1 MKHKVSWFAAIPA
14 GIGWL
19 GGILL
24 YAAMLLWLP
33 EPPVLSGL
41 LVFLPAALL
50 SAAAV
55 LSEHGKLR
63 TVGTALLSLFSIGIA
78 AVGIPALLLFESVR
92 TAFIPVENPARY
104 ERILRLRG
112 YPDDPLVAAFP
123 PEIPAGAEE
132 ITFRYRTPLLQGGEE
147 LTLSFTPPPGMLE
160 ELKARCEASDTGALL
175 PDWHLVADTGEW
187 GEEPDELWCFAAEPY
202 RPGDWNHGEY
212 SAAWVKDGRITF
224 RMEDW

>member
-78 AVGIPALLLFESVR
+78 VVGIPALLLFESVR
-92 TAFIPVENPARY
+92 TAFVPVENPARY
-104 ERILRLRG
+104 ARILRLRG

-132 ITFRYRTPLLQGGEE
+132 ITFRYRTPLLQGGEK

-175 PDWHLVADTGEW
+175 PDWHLVAESSEW

-202 RPGDWNHGEY
+202 HPGDWNHGEY

>member
-24 YAAMLLWLP
+24 YAAMLFRLP

-41 LVFLPAALL
+41 LAFLPAALL

-63 TVGTALLSLFSIGIA
+63 TAGTALLSLFSMGIA
-78 AVGIPALLLFESVR
+78 VVGIPALLLFESLR
-92 TAFIPVENPARY
+92 TAFVPVENPARY
-104 ERILRLRG
+104 ARILRLCG
-112 YPDDPLVAAFP
+112 YPDDPLTAAFP

-132 ITFRYRTPLLQGGEE
+132 VTFCYRTALLQGGEE

-160 ELKARCEASDTGALL
+160 ELETRCAAADTGAFL
-175 PDWHLVADTGEW
+175 PDWLLAGAGEW
-187 GEEPDELWCFAAEPY
+187 GEEPDELWCFAAGPC

-212 SAAWVKDGRITF
+212 SAAWVKEGRITF

>member
-1 MKHKVSWFAAIPA
+1 MRHKVSWFAAVPA

-63 TVGTALLSLFSIGIA
+63 TVGTALLSLFFDRGCRGRDPGA
-78 AVGIPALLLFESVR
+78 AAL
-92 TAFIPVENPARY
+92 
-104 ERILRLRG
+104 
-112 YPDDPLVAAFP
+112 
-123 PEIPAGAEE
+123 
-132 ITFRYRTPLLQGGEE
+132 
-147 LTLSFTPPPGMLE
+147 
-160 ELKARCEASDTGALL
+160 
-175 PDWHLVADTGEW
+175 
-187 GEEPDELWCFAAEPY
+187 
-202 RPGDWNHGEY
+202 
-212 SAAWVKDGRITF
+212 
-224 RMEDW
+224 